1 LVANTLALQR
11 AGVNRETP
19 DPPGG
24 VIERDEHGDPTG
36 ILRENAAMALVY
48 RAIPEP
54 RDEEVEHLLEQALRA
69 AAANGLTSVHNM
81 DTLRVHD
88 ALARLDE
95 ADRLPIRVTSYL
107 QRDDLDEAI
116 HRGLRTGRGS
126 GRLTI
131 GGLKLFADGSLGSMT
146 ALLLDD
152 YQGHPGQRGIAVM
165 SSEEMEALVRRAL
178 LHGLA
183 PAIHAIGDAANRL
196 VLDLY
201 ARVPRPKDLRL
212 RLEHAQ
218 LLHPRDIPRLAHLG
232 VVASM
237 QPIHAPS
244 DRPIAERLWGA
255 RSRFGYAWRSM
266 LDSGVHLAFGSDC
279 PVETIDPRQ
288 GIYAA
293 VERRSPGDVDT
304 LPWYPE
310 QAITVQEAIAAYTR
324 GAAYA
329 AGREHEQGVI
339 TPGMRADLTIL
350 SHDIMACPPSEIL
363 QAKVVMTIVDGT
375 IVDAW

>member
-1 LVANTLALQR
+1 
-11 AGVNRETP
+11 
-19 DPPGG
+19 
-24 VIERDEHGDPTG
+24 
-36 ILRENAAMALVY
+36 
-48 RAIPEP
+48 
-54 RDEEVEHLLEQALRA
+54 
-69 AAANGLTSVHNM
+69 
-81 DTLRVHD
+81 
-88 ALARLDE
+88 
-95 ADRLPIRVTSYL
+95 
-107 QRDDLDEAI
+107 
-116 HRGLRTGRGS
+116 
-126 GRLTI
+126 
-131 GGLKLFADGSLGSMT
+131 MT

-329 AGREHEQGVI
+329 VGREHEQGVI